1 MKSVITTNNA
11 PMAIGPYSQGV
22 QKGTIVVTSGQLPID
37 PITGEMPTTIDAQTK
52 QSLNN
57 VKAILE
63 AKGLSMEDIVKTTVF
78 LSDMANFK
86 AMNEVYS
93 TYFDG
98 EYPCRSAFE
107 VARLP
112 MEALVEIEVLA
123 VV

>member
-1 MKSVITTNNA
+1 
-11 PMAIGPYSQGV
+11 
-22 QKGTIVVTSGQLPID
+22 
-37 PITGEMPTTIDAQTK
+37 
-52 QSLNN
+52 
-57 VKAILE
+57 
-63 AKGLSMEDIVKTTVF
+63 
-78 LSDMANFK
+78 
-86 AMNEVYS
+86 MNEVYS